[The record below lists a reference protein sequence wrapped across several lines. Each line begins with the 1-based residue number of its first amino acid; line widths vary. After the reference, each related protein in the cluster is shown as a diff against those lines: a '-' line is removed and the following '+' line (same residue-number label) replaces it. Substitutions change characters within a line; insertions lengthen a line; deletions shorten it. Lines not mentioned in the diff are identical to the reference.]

1 MARCEDRQGRRRS
14 RAGTPAAAVLALLAL
29 GATAPAATA
38 ADDAGQAAGR
48 PSTNPPGQRVL
59 SDEIS
64 ATRWAHAYTKAK
76 VRHRPTR
83 SARSFKRLHLL
94 TEDDFPEV
102 YVVLSTW
109 RKRGGITWARI
120 RLPGR
125 PNGRTGWVPRSALGD
140 FRLVRTLI
148 VVDRSSL
155 RLTLLRSGK
164 RIFSARV
171 GVGKRGTPTPAGRF
185 WVREKFRVQGSPVYG
200 THAIGTSAYAPT
212 LSDWPGGGV
221 VGLHGTNQPGLIPGR
236 PSHGCIRLRNG
247 DISRLFRLVPRG
259 TPIRIY

>member
-1 MARCEDRQGRRRS
+1 MDRSEERHGRPRIRRRT
-14 RAGTPAAAVLALLAL
+14 RIAAALALVAL
-29 GATAPAATA
+29 GASAPAAVA
-38 ADDAGQAAGR
+38 ADETGHAAGR
-48 PSTNPPGQRVL
+48 PSTNPPGQRLL
-59 SDEIS
+59 SDEITT
-64 ATRWAHAYTKAK
+64 TRWAHAYTRAK

-83 SARSFKRLHLL
+83 SARSFRRLHLL

-109 RKRGGITWARI
+109 RRHGGITWAKIRI
-120 RLPGR
+120 PGR
-125 PNGRTGWVPRSALGD
+125 PNGRTGWVARSALGD
-140 FRLVRTLI
+140 LRLVRTLI
-148 VVDRSSL
+148 VVDRRKL
-155 RLTLLRSGK
+155 RLTLLRSG
-164 RIFSARV
+164 RRVFSARV
-171 GVGKRGTPTPAGRF
+171 GIGKRGTPTPSGRF

-236 PSHGCIRLRNG
+236 PSHGCIRLRNA
-247 DISRLFRLVPRG
+247 DIGRLYRLVPRG